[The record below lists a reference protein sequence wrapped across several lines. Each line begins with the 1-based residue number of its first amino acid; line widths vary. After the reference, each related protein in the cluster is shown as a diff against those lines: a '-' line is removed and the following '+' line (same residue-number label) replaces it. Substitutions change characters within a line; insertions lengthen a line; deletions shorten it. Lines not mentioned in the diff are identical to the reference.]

1 MEAGV
6 DFIVTEYVAGQ
17 TLARLLP
24 LRGFPPLQALRYAVP
39 IADALAAT
47 HAAGVIHRDLKPA
60 NVMVTDAGLV
70 KILDFGLAKLLDPAI
85 VSEGEETKEI
95 LTRKGT
101 VLGTCAYMSPE
112 QAEGRSVDPRSDVFS
127 FGAVLYEMVTGQ
139 KAFARASP
147 SATIAAV
154 LRDEPEPPRR
164 IVDAVSPE
172 LERVIHRCLR
182 KDPAKRFQSMADLRV
197 ALEEM
202 REESNPGP
210 PATGLPPR
218 PGRRAAIGVAAS
230 ILVLAALGGTW
241 LALRHNAEDAGSGRP
256 VPLTSFTGRI
266 LWPALSPDGNHVA
279 FVWTGES
286 QYSFDL
292 YVKLVGPG
300 VPIRLTS
307 DPGTESSPAWSPD
320 GRQIAFLRKLAPGR
334 TILAVMPAL
343 GGNERIVAEASSFW
357 GISWSP
363 DGQTLVVS
371 RRGSAER
378 SFALFGISL
387 ATGETRQ
394 LTRPPAE
401 FPGVGDLSPS
411 LSPDGRSL
419 AFARALSMPNSEIHV
434 LPLTKDLEPAGDPV
448 RLTSDNTSSAQPAW
462 TPDGKRIVFAVGGY
476 GWDASPALKIIPA
489 SAGLDEKARSL
500 PGGEDGVY
508 PTFSRTGSLVFA
520 RSLTDVNIWRLP
532 LDRGRPGPPSAL
544 VVSTRGDLEPRFSAD
559 GTRIAFT
566 SDRSGTTQVWLSEAD
581 GTRPVQLTSIVAG
594 ITSGARW
601 SPDGERIAF
610 LSNPDGHMDVF
621 LTTPNGRRPER
632 LTSSPAH
639 DSAPSWS
646 RDGAWLYFASDRED
660 DFQVWKMR
668 PDPTALPVRVTRGG
682 GFAALESADG
692 RTLYFAKLVAP
703 GIWSVWSMPSGGG
716 EEAQLV
722 SGIPNWGGFDV
733 TGTGL
738 YYTTSAL
745 PGAQLRLRRFDDGS
759 DTLLLTL
766 GKRSHFGLAACPD
779 DSCVLFSSF
788 DVDATE
794 LMYVEEFR

>member
-1 MEAGV
+1 M
-6 DFIVTEYVAGQ
+6 
-17 TLARLLP
+17 
-24 LRGFPPLQALRYAVP
+24 
-39 IADALAAT
+39 
-47 HAAGVIHRDLKPA
+47 
-60 NVMVTDAGLV
+60 
-70 KILDFGLAKLLDPAI
+70 
-85 VSEGEETKEI
+85 
-95 LTRKGT
+95 
-101 VLGTCAYMSPE
+101 
-112 QAEGRSVDPRSDVFS
+112 
-127 FGAVLYEMVTGQ
+127 
-139 KAFARASP
+139 
-147 SATIAAV
+147 
-154 LRDEPEPPRR
+154 
-164 IVDAVSPE
+164 
-172 LERVIHRCLR
+172 
-182 KDPAKRFQSMADLRV
+182 
-197 ALEEM
+197 
-202 REESNPGP
+202 
-210 PATGLPPR
+210 
-218 PGRRAAIGVAAS
+218 
-230 ILVLAALGGTW
+230 
-241 LALRHNAEDAGSGRP
+241 
-256 VPLTSFTGRI
+256 
-266 LWPALSPDGNHVA
+266 
-279 FVWTGES
+279 
-286 QYSFDL
+286 
-292 YVKLVGPG
+292 
-300 VPIRLTS
+300 
-307 DPGTESSPAWSPD
+307 
-320 GRQIAFLRKLAPGR
+320 
-334 TILAVMPAL
+334 
-343 GGNERIVAEASSFW
+343 
-357 GISWSP
+357 
-363 DGQTLVVS
+363 
-371 RRGSAER
+371 
-378 SFALFGISL
+378 
-387 ATGETRQ
+387 
-394 LTRPPAE
+394 
-401 FPGVGDLSPS
+401 
-411 LSPDGRSL
+411 
-419 AFARALSMPNSEIHV
+419 
-434 LPLTKDLEPAGDPV
+434 
-448 RLTSDNTSSAQPAW
+448 TSDNTSSAQPAW
-462 TPDGKRIVFAVGGY
+462 TPDGKRIVFSVGGY
-476 GWDASPALKIIPA
+476 GWEASPALKIIPA
-489 SAGLDEKARSL
+489 SAGPGEKAQNL

-532 LDRGRPGPPSAL
+532 LDRGRPGHPSAL

-668 PDPTALPVRVTRGG
+668 PDPKALPVRVTRGG

-779 DSCVLFSSF
+779 DSCVLFTSY
-788 DVDATE
+788 DLDATE
-794 LMYVEEFR
+794 LMYVESFR